1 MEIEVRH
8 AEPGD
13 YEALLRLIGGSL
25 SEMENTPTLIRWR
38 V

>member
-1 MEIEVRH
+1 MEVEVRH

-13 YEALLRLIGGSL
+13 YEALHRLIGGSL
-25 SEMENTPTLIRWR
+25 SAMGNTPTLIRWR